1 MPARWS
7 MCPSYAQAPPSISN
21 PSPANM
27 RMRSAHWGFTS
38 SAATSTA
45 SPVGRRRRISP
56 VNTTAASRTLRPL
69 CACTLRPGYGFGTDL
84 LQHRRGHGSQD
95 VEKRCSRVASRN
107 QLCTGRGAHRCLW
120 TRRGMCVGHRR
131 WRNRALNHFR
141 TPVSMANESVVA
153 WKARTRRRA
162 LPERHR
168 HRVRP
173 WYQPGWYPRG
183 RGRGTRG
190 RFRAMGSGEIVLGCR
205 SHQSVEKG
213 VCHFLTGH
221 SGVPG
226 YEGASIHRPLSRALL
241 VRAIDRRGRFEPIHL
256 HSVLGAASLQSQC
269 EGCFFRPAPRPSGRP
284 HAVAEATPSPHES
297 RCLRTSMGGVLATV
311 PS

>member
-1 MPARWS
+1 MVYVS
-7 MCPSYAQAPPSISN
+7 E
-21 PSPANM
+21 
-27 RMRSAHWGFTS
+27 
-38 SAATSTA
+38 
-45 SPVGRRRRISP
+45 
-56 VNTTAASRTLRPL
+56 
-69 CACTLRPGYGFGTDL
+69 LRPGATFDFKPVTREYADALRALGLHVVSCYQYGKPGWPTPPSDFTREYDG
-84 LQHRRGHGSQD
+84 GVAD
-95 VEKRCSRVASRN
+95 VE
-107 QLCTGRGAHRCLW
+107 T
-120 TRRGMCVGHRR
+120 
-131 WRNRALNHFR
+131 ALRLH
-141 TPVSMANESVVA
+141 AA
-153 WKARTRRRA
+153 DRRRA

>member
-1 MPARWS
+1 MRW
-7 MCPSYAQAPPSISN
+7 Q
-21 PSPANM
+21 
-27 RMRSAHWGFTS
+27 RQLRRRRHRS

-162 LPERHR
+162 LPASSSPRQTLVSAWVVPTWTR
-168 HRVRP
+168 TRYSRP
-173 WYQPGWYPRG
+173 I
-183 RGRGTRG
+183 
-190 RFRAMGSGEIVLGCR
+190 SGN
-205 SHQSVEKG
+205 G
-213 VCHFLTGH
+213 VWRD
-221 SGVPG
+221 S
-226 YEGASIHRPLSRALL
+226 SRLP
-241 VRAIDRRGRFEPIHL
+241 E
-256 HSVLGAASLQSQC
+256 
-269 EGCFFRPAPRPSGRP
+269 
-284 HAVAEATPSPHES
+284 SPK
-297 RCLRTSMGGVLATV
+297 R
-311 PS
+311 